1 ASDLTLL
8 PCRLLPQCAVG
19 AHPPVGVAGVLGD
32 GDGLEARHEFDQLR
46 RHVGPAAGEGEAL
59 EVVGGEAGPAPVG
72 PELLG
77 LLPVVPVVP
86 RLGALLDG
94 GRDAPEVEHEEGGHV
109 LRLVVEAAEAEGG
122 VLGEQAERLGAGAEV
137 GVAALGGGL
146 AGLDDAAH
154 PGSRG
159 WGTEKATAWRAK
171 KAETRHFARPVQPA
185 LSGPPSRTRGRPRR
199 PASGVGPIRPVRARS
214 PCPLSPTAPAAPS
227 SARSASAPSPRPS
240 PSPPSRRRWSRSR
253 SATPT
258 RPSRRHLPR
267 ARCFA

>member
-1 ASDLTLL
+1 
-8 PCRLLPQCAVG
+8 
-19 AHPPVGVAGVLGD
+19 
-32 GDGLEARHEFDQLR
+32 
-46 RHVGPAAGEGEAL
+46 
-59 EVVGGEAGPAPVG
+59 
-72 PELLG
+72 
-77 LLPVVPVVP
+77 
-86 RLGALLDG
+86 
-94 GRDAPEVEHEEGGHV
+94 EEGGHV

-171 KAETRHFARPVQPA
+171 KAETRHFARPVQPV
-185 LSGPPSRTRGRPRR
+185 LSGTPSRTRGRPRR

-240 PSPPSRRRWSRSR
+240 PSPPRRRRRSRSR

-267 ARCFA
+267 ARCFARPASARAPPSAPWRRAAGSPAPAWCPTRRRPCRASAFARRWAAT